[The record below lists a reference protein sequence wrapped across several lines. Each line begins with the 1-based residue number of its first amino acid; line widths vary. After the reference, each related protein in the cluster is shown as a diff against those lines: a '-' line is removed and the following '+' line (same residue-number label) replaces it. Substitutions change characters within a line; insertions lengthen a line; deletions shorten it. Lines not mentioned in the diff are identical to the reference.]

1 MKEPSVSFSCCCSCS
16 ENDAD
21 ADGGDEDRSMM
32 SFQLPKKA
40 LLKASFSSF
49 GFWPVSANV
58 VVVVVAVVVFFFFG
72 AW

>member
-1 MKEPSVSFSCCCSCS
+1 
-16 ENDAD
+16 
-21 ADGGDEDRSMM
+21 MM

-49 GFWPVSANV
+49 GFWPASANV
-58 VVVVVAVVVFFFFG
+58 VVVVFFFFG